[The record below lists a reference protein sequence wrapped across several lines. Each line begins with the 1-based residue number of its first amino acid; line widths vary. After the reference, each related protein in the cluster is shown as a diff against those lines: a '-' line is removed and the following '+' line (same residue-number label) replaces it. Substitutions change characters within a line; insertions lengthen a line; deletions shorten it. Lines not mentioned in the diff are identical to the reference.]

1 MLCCA
6 GGQLLVITGISNAL
20 LYASCL
26 LFMLPLG
33 SGISN
38 VASALKQRLQ
48 QLKASALADQ
58 PGSSSASSSGSSN
71 VTGSSGSSSGGGY
84 GGSSSSQGP
93 GSSSSSSGEVGGT
106 AAAAQGGFSLP
117 K

>member
-1 MLCCA
+1 VTCCA

-33 SGISN
+33 SGIST
-38 VASALKQRLQ
+38 VTSALKQRLQ
-48 QLKASALADQ
+48 QLKASASADQ
-58 PGSSSASSSGSSN
+58 PGSSSSNGSN

-84 GGSSSSQGP
+84 GGSSSSYGP
-93 GSSSSSSGEVGGT
+93 GSSSSSSSGGVGGT
-106 AAAAQGGFSLP
+106 AAAVQGGFTLP